1 MSYLEYL
8 TETSSVIELMKDQG
22 LEVENAL
29 AHLVSTVER
38 QGTIFFCGNGGSA
51 ADSQHWA
58 AELVGDFR
66 SPGKPIRALSLTTD
80 TSIISSIA
88 NDVSWDEVYSRQL
101 DAMGDEGDV
110 LIAISTSG
118 NSSNLIEAVKMAR
131 AKKITS
137 LLISGGTGGKLLE
150 ISDIAIVVPSCK
162 TEIIQHMHITIG
174 HYLTGCLAE
183 RFR

>member
-1 MSYLEYL
+1 
-8 TETSSVIELMKDQG
+8 
-22 LEVENAL
+22 
-29 AHLVSTVER
+29 
-38 QGTIFFCGNGGSA
+38 
-51 ADSQHWA
+51 
-58 AELVGDFR
+58 
-66 SPGKPIRALSLTTD
+66 
-80 TSIISSIA
+80 
-88 NDVSWDEVYSRQL
+88 
-101 DAMGDEGDV
+101 MGDEGDV